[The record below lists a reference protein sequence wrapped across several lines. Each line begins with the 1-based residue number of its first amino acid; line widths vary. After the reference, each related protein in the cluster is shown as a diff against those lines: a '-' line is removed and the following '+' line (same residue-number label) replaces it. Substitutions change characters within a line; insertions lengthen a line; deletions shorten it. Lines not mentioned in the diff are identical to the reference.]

1 MFLWSVC
8 SSKLS
13 VFKLTL
19 RIFLSFQS
27 EKLGGTLMEQL
38 AKIEPVL
45 EDLRRR
51 RDERVNEFK
60 AIQSK
65 IVRLQAEISGAIDHG
80 DPAAPVVDDNDLSL
94 KRLGELK
101 EHLNDLQTEK
111 VALKFPFPGCLA
123 AILTLIVFLFRME
136 GCKKLT
142 SRLTVFMKCAT

>member
-1 MFLWSVC
+1 
-8 SSKLS
+8 
-13 VFKLTL
+13 
-19 RIFLSFQS
+19 
-27 EKLGGTLMEQL
+27 MEQL

-65 IVRLQAEISGAIDHG
+65 IVRLEAEISGAIDHG
-80 DPAAPVVDDNDLSL
+80 DPAAPVVDENDLSL

-111 VALKFPFPGCLA
+111 VALKFPFPGSLA
-123 AILTLIVFLFRME
+123 AILKLIVFFVQN
-136 GCKKLT
+136 G
-142 SRLTVFMKCAT
+142 RLQKIDIQTNSIHEMCNIMSIDLKMALKDVHPSYAELGGS

>member
-1 MFLWSVC
+1 MFNKNYLC

-19 RIFLSFQS
+19 RKFLSIQS

-60 AIQSK
+60 AIQSN
-65 IVRLQAEISGAIDHG
+65 IVRLQAENSGAIDQG
-80 DPAAPVVDDNDLSL
+80 DPAAPVVDENDLSL

-111 VALKFPFPGCLA
+111 VALKFAFPGCLA
-123 AILTLIVFLFRME
+123 AILKLIVFFCSE
-136 GCKKLT
+136 WKAAKN
-142 SRLTVFMKCAT
+142 

>member
-1 MFLWSVC
+1 
-8 SSKLS
+8 
-13 VFKLTL
+13 
-19 RIFLSFQS
+19 
-27 EKLGGTLMEQL
+27 MEQL

-65 IVRLQAEISGAIDHG
+65 IVRLQAEISGAIVHG
-80 DPAAPVVDDNDLSL
+80 DPAAPVVDENDLSL

-111 VALKFPFPGCLA
+111 VALNCFP
-123 AILTLIVFLFRME
+123 
-136 GCKKLT
+136 
-142 SRLTVFMKCAT
+142 RLLSCHS